1 MTWTGKTPLEV
12 LNVHLTCSG
21 FEIEFTKPVTQ
32 ESIALADALKIKSYY
47 FKYHRAYGSPQVD
60 QQQAQPESMALS
72 ADGKTLSVRLK
83 SEDLKAGYVYE
94 MDFDGLKTFEGQGM
108 LNTKLCYNLVVLQ
121 P

>member
-1 MTWTGKTPLEV
+1 MT
-12 LNVHLTCSG
+12 
-21 FEIEFTKPVTQ
+21 
-32 ESIALADALKIKSYY
+32 
-47 FKYHRAYGSPQVD
+47 
-60 QQQAQPESMALS
+60 LS

-94 MDFDGLKTFEGQGM
+94 MDFDGLKTSEGQGM